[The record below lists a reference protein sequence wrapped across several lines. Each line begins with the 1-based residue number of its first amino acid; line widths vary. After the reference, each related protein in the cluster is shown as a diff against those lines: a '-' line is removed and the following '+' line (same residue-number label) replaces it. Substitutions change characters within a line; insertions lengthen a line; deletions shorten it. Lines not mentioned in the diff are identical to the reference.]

1 MSQHSHSYS
10 GHYPIER
17 RPGEIERLYLQG
29 AAMAPDTEVM
39 LNRIG
44 VTEGWSCLDLGCG
57 PRGITDLLSTR
68 VGARGRVVGLDM
80 DGQFLEVARTGAPNN
95 VEFLQG
101 DAYGSDLP
109 AGSFDLVHMRFVA
122 STAGDPERLLKEAI
136 RLVRPGGVVALQE
149 PDGSSLNC
157 HPPHPAWDRLKTALL
172 STFSGVG
179 ADLQLAKR
187 LYAIVRQTGLEDVQY
202 RPFVI
207 GVRSGDPMVD
217 YLPSTVESLRATVV
231 ALGYLGEHEFSNVIE
246 ECRDHLRKPDT
257 SFTMYTVAQVWG
269 RRAKSREQEETC
281 SMG

>member
-1 MSQHSHSYS
+1 MNKNGSDLPGSYS

-17 RPGEIERLYLQG
+17 RPGELERLYLQG
-29 AAMAPDTEVM
+29 TAMAPDTEVM

-44 VTEGWSCLDLGCG
+44 VGEGWSCLDLGCG

-68 VGARGRVVGLDM
+68 VGASGRVIGLDM
-80 DGQFLEVARTGAPNN
+80 DGQFLKVARAGAPNN
-95 VEFLQG
+95 VEFRQG

-122 STAGDPERLLKEAI
+122 STAGDPEHLLRESI
-136 RLVRPGGVVALQE
+136 RLVRPGGIVALQE

-157 HPPHPAWDRLKTALL
+157 HPPHPAWDRLKAALL
-172 STFSGVG
+172 GAFSSVG
-179 ADLQLAKR
+179 ADLQLGKR
-187 LYAIVRQTGLEDVQY
+187 LYAIVRQAGLEDVQY

-207 GVRSGDPMVD
+207 GVRSGDPMAD
-217 YLPSTVESLRATVV
+217 YLPSTVESLRGTVV
-231 ALGYLGEHEFSNVIE
+231 ARGYLGEHEFSDMIE

-269 RRAKSREQEETC
+269 RRG
-281 SMG
+281 MG